1 MNILPRIPIEIG
13 DPQEVTI
20 LLVGCGGTGSFAALH
35 LARLA
40 YEARRG
46 NGPRLRLIFV
56 DPDRVEEKNI
66 GRQNFCPA
74 EIGLAKAM
82 TLAGRYNLAFGLEI
96 GVVVGPFE
104 VGMVTDW
111 AAKGHHWDAENMLLV
126 IGCVDTPAARAEIA
140 RAVDQANHKHVQR
153 RIWWLDAGNSE
164 HAGQVLIGNSL
175 MAEPIID
182 PLLGR
187 CVGLPWPSLQEP
199 GLIVNSQLSMV
210 NGQVEGLSCA
220 ELMALNA
227 QSLMINQA
235 MAGWIGVYVYRLL
248 AHDLDI
254 YQTWLDLRGGNVRS
268 VPIVEGLGMEV
279 KPVVPQVWHEVGE
292 MLERLAL
299 GACPECGA
307 ALTEGRDILEDSGE
321 EAEIVFCP
329 ACDWVISREQY
340 DLMQEAGIG
349 LDMWREWDDGD
360 DPDDDDGGRVGAGV
374 AGAVMVAE

>member
-1 MNILPRIPIEIG
+1 MNILPRIPVEIG
-13 DPQEVTI
+13 DPQEMTI

-46 NGPRLRLIFV
+46 NGPKLRLIFV

-74 EIGLAKAM
+74 EIGQAKAM
-82 TLAGRYNLAFGLEI
+82 ALASRYNLAFGLEI
-96 GVVVGPFE
+96 GAVIGPFE

-126 IGCVDTPAARAEIA
+126 IGCVDTPAARADIA
-140 RAVDQANHKHVQR
+140 RSVDQANHKHVQR

-164 HAGQVLIGNSL
+164 HAGQVLIGNGWDIVL
-175 MAEPIID
+175 D
-182 PLLGR
+182 PFLGR
-187 CVGLPWPSLQEP
+187 CVEVPWPSLQEP
-199 GLIVNSQLSMV
+199 GIVQGSRGVGEQGEEN
-210 NGQVEGLSCA
+210 LSCA

-248 AHDLDI
+248 AHDLDTH
-254 YQTWLDLRGGNVRS
+254 QTWLDLRGGNVRS
-268 VPIVEGLGMEV
+268 VAVTTGEEQQGSRGAEEQREVVEV
-279 KPVVPQVWHEVGE
+279 F
-292 MLERLAL
+292 AL
-299 GACPECGA
+299 GVCPECGA
-307 ALTEGRDILEDSGE
+307 ALAEGMDILEDGGE
-321 EAEIVFCP
+321 EEEIVFCP
-329 ACDWVISREQY
+329 ACDWIISREQY
-340 DLMQEAGIG
+340 DSMQEAGIELG
-349 LDMWREWDDGD
+349 MWREMDDGD
-360 DPDDDDGGRVGAGV
+360 DPDDDDVDRVGAGAGV